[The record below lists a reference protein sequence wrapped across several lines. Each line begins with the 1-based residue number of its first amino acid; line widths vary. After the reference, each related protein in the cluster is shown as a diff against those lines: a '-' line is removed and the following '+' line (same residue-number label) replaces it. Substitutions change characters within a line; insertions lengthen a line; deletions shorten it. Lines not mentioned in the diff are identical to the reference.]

1 MLYVWCCM
9 SHKDGD
15 RDVCEVRWGMRGV
28 MGSDGSAVQ
37 RERGVR
43 GGGGGA
49 LGKEASFLGWAD
61 KLGYIFET
69 EPVESKPAGE
79 VAEGSQRALCLAL
92 GR

>member
-1 MLYVWCCM
+1 MLQVKRRQCRHRRLQGTRLKCI
-9 SHKDGD
+9 KLQ
-15 RDVCEVRWGMRGV
+15 RGRR
-28 MGSDGSAVQ
+28 Q
-37 RERGVR
+37 E
-43 GGGGGA
+43 GGA
-49 LGKEASFLGWAD
+49 LGKEAAFLGWAD